1 MTERRNWTEE
11 EEILALCLYYELPT
25 SKHDKNTPQ
34 VQELARILGR
44 SVGAVVY
51 KLGNLK
57 ALDTSNDGVGFA
69 HGAKMDKIVWDTFL
83 DKPALLFSRRQEIL
97 AGLDNELA
105 STPDADYNLPDSEMD
120 KLVREIDFSE
130 EDSRKLQ
137 KWRQN
142 QWAFRLSL
150 MKGYNEHCCL
160 SGVKNPDFLVAS
172 HIVPWSKDKENR
184 LNPRNG
190 LLLNVFLDKAFD
202 SCPTTMTDGQT
213 SSSLNTTTM

>member
-1 MTERRNWTEE
+1 MQGACFPLHCSVDGVQICIVVERR
-11 EEILALCLYYELPT
+11 
-25 SKHDKNTPQ
+25 D
-34 VQELARILGR
+34 RI
-44 SVGAVVY
+44 VNICDVKFY

-83 DKPALLFSRRQEIL
+83 DKPTLLFSRRQEIL

-172 HIVPWSKDKENR
+172 HIVP
-184 LNPRNG
+184 
-190 LLLNVFLDKAFD
+190 
-202 SCPTTMTDGQT
+202 
-213 SSSLNTTTM
+213 